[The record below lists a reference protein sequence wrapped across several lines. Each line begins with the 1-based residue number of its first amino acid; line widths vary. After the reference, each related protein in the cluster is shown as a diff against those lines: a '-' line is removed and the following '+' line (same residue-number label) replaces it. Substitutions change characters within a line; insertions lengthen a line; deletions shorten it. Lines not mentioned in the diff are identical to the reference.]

1 MSYSILLKI
10 NDTTY
15 CQFEMIR
22 QQLNTGTQESQSRV
36 LGEVLSEIAC
46 DIVEQVFSV
55 LLIQNRQPTQLT
67 QKYTADSEKVIQQ
80 IIGAVRKYM
89 PWSIALFGNE
99 RLCPFANYFS
109 NMIKYHDEQVYV
121 SYPIDHNLVKQAHTL
136 VTKLK
141 NNEISDMVDVF
152 QTLIQIVDLGVTNL
166 IREPK
171 KYLNFNMVVDK
182 TLNGVINMT
191 AHLSYKRLEKMGNQV
206 DVNAATDC
214 VNHFLAFM
222 HVDTEEEVW

>member
-1 MSYSILLKI
+1 MSYSILLRI
-10 NDTTY
+10 DEEIHG
-15 CQFEMIR
+15 QFEAIR
-22 QQLNTGTQESQSRV
+22 QQLNNGSKESQSKA

-46 DIVEQVFSV
+46 EIVEQVFSV
-55 LLIQNRQPTQLT
+55 LLIQNQDSSRLSQQ
-67 QKYTADSEKVIQQ
+67 YTAESEKVIQQ

-109 NMIKYHDEQVYV
+109 NMIKYHDEDVYV
-121 SYPIDHNLVKQAHTL
+121 SYPIDRRLAQQAHTL
-136 VTKLK
+136 AIKLK

-166 IREPK
+166 VREPK
-171 KYLNFNMVVDK
+171 KCLNFNMVVDK

-206 DVNAATDC
+206 DSGAATEC

-222 HVDTEEEVW
+222 HVDAE

>member
-10 NDTTY
+10 NDVTHG
-15 CQFEMIR
+15 QFETIR
-22 QQLNTGTQESQSRV
+22 QQLNAGTYESQSRI

-46 DIVEQVFSV
+46 EIVEQVFSV

-67 QKYTADSEKVIQQ
+67 QKYTAESERVIQQ
-80 IIGAVRKYM
+80 IIAAVRKYM

-121 SYPIDHNLVKQAHTL
+121 SYPIDRQLVQQAHRL
-136 VTKLK
+136 VTQLK

-152 QTLIQIVDLGVTNL
+152 QTLIQIVDLGVTSL

-171 KYLNFNMVVDK
+171 KCLNFNTVVDK

-206 DVNAATDC
+206 DANAATDC

-222 HVDTEEEVW
+222 HVDTE

>member
-10 NDTTY
+10 NEVTHG
-15 CQFEMIR
+15 QFETIR
-22 QQLNTGTQESQSRV
+22 QQLNAGTSESQARL

-55 LLIQNRQPTQLT
+55 LLIQNRQPTPLM
-67 QKYTADSEKVIQQ
+67 QKYTAESETVIQQ

-89 PWSIALFGNE
+89 PWSISFFGNE

-121 SYPIDHNLVKQAHTL
+121 SYPIDRNLVQQAHAL
-136 VTKLK
+136 VTRLR
-141 NNEISDMVDVF
+141 NNEISDMLDVF
-152 QTLIQIVDLGVTNL
+152 QTLIQIVDLGVTSL

-171 KYLNFNMVVDK
+171 KCLNFNTVVDK

-191 AHLSYKRLEKMGNQV
+191 AHLSYKRLEKMSNQV
-206 DVNAATDC
+206 DSHAATDC

-222 HVDTEEEVW
+222 HVDTE

>member
-10 NDTTY
+10 NEVTHG
-15 CQFEMIR
+15 QFETIR
-22 QQLNTGTQESQSRV
+22 QQLNSGTQESQSRI

-46 DIVEQVFSV
+46 GIVEQVFSV
-55 LLIQNRQPTQLT
+55 LLIQNRQPTYLT
-67 QKYTADSEKVIQQ
+67 QKSTTESEKVIQQ
-80 IIGAVRKYM
+80 IIAAVRKYM

-99 RLCPFANYFS
+99 RLCPFVNYFS
-109 NMIKYHDEQVYV
+109 DMIKYHDEHVYV
-121 SYPIDHNLVKQAHTL
+121 SYPIDRNLVQQAHVL
-136 VTKLK
+136 VNKLK
-141 NNEISDMVDVF
+141 NNEIQDMVDVF
-152 QTLIQIVDLGVTNL
+152 QTLIEIVDLGVTSL

-171 KYLNFNMVVDK
+171 KCLNFNKVVDK

-206 DVNAATDC
+206 DSNAATDC

-222 HVDTEEEVW
+222 HVDTE

>member
-10 NDTTY
+10 NDVTHG
-15 CQFEMIR
+15 QFETIR
-22 QQLNTGTQESQSRV
+22 QQLNAGTHESQSRI

-67 QKYTADSEKVIQQ
+67 HKYTVESEKVIQQ

-121 SYPIDHNLVKQAHTL
+121 SYPIDRQLVQQAHTL
-136 VTKLK
+136 ITQLK

-171 KYLNFNMVVDK
+171 KCLNFNTVVDK

-206 DVNAATDC
+206 DANAATDC

-222 HVDTEEEVW
+222 HVDTE

>member
-1 MSYSILLKI
+1 MLLMSYSILLKI
-10 NDTTY
+10 NDVTHG
-15 CQFEMIR
+15 QFETIR
-22 QQLNTGTQESQSRV
+22 QQLNAGTHESQSRI

-67 QKYTADSEKVIQQ
+67 HKYTVESEKVIQQ

-121 SYPIDHNLVKQAHTL
+121 SYPIDRQLVQQAHTL
-136 VTKLK
+136 VTQLK

-152 QTLIQIVDLGVTNL
+152 QTLIQIVDLGVTSL

-171 KYLNFNMVVDK
+171 KCLNFNTVVDK

-191 AHLSYKRLEKMGNQV
+191 AHLSYKRLEKIGNQV
-206 DVNAATDC
+206 DANAATDC

-222 HVDTEEEVW
+222 HVDTE

>member
-10 NDTTY
+10 NEVTHG
-15 CQFEMIR
+15 QFESIR
-22 QQLNTGTQESQSRV
+22 QKLNAGADESQSRI

-46 DIVEQVFSV
+46 EIVEQVFSV
-55 LLIQNRQPTQLT
+55 LLIQNRQPNQLA
-67 QKYTADSEKVIQQ
+67 QKYTHDSEKVIQQ

-109 NMIKYHDEQVYV
+109 DMIKYHDEQVYV
-121 SYPIDHNLVKQAHTL
+121 SYPIDRNLVQQAHAL
-136 VTKLK
+136 VSQLK
-141 NNEISDMVDVF
+141 NNEISDMVEVF
-152 QTLIQIVDLGVTNL
+152 QTLIQIIDLGVTNL

-171 KYLNFNMVVDK
+171 KCLNFNRVVDK

-191 AHLSYKRLEKMGNQV
+191 AQLSYKRLEKMGNQV
-206 DVNAATDC
+206 DPNAASDC

-222 HVDTEEEVW
+222 HVDTE

>member
-10 NDTTY
+10 NDVTHG
-15 CQFEMIR
+15 QFETIR
-22 QQLNTGTQESQSRV
+22 QQLNAGTHESQSRI

-67 QKYTADSEKVIQQ
+67 HKYTVESEKVIQQ

-121 SYPIDHNLVKQAHTL
+121 SYPIDRQLVQQAHTL
-136 VTKLK
+136 VTQLK

-171 KYLNFNMVVDK
+171 KCLNFNTVVDK

-206 DVNAATDC
+206 DANAATDC

-222 HVDTEEEVW
+222 HVDTE

>member
-10 NDTTY
+10 NDVTHG
-15 CQFEMIR
+15 QFETIR
-22 QQLNTGTQESQSRV
+22 QQLNAGTHESQSRI

-67 QKYTADSEKVIQQ
+67 HKYTVESEKVIQQ

-121 SYPIDHNLVKQAHTL
+121 SYPIDRQLVQQVHVL

-171 KYLNFNMVVDK
+171 KCLNFNRVVDK

-206 DVNAATDC
+206 DTGTATDC

-222 HVDTEEEVW
+222 HVDTE

>member
-10 NDTTY
+10 NDVTHGR
-15 CQFEMIR
+15 FETIR
-22 QQLNTGTQESQSRV
+22 QQLNAGTHESQSRI

-46 DIVEQVFSV
+46 EIVEQVFSV

-67 QKYTADSEKVIQQ
+67 HKYTVESEKVIQQ

-121 SYPIDHNLVKQAHTL
+121 SYPIDRQLVQQAHTL
-136 VTKLK
+136 IMQLK

-152 QTLIQIVDLGVTNL
+152 QTLIQIVDLGVTSL

-171 KYLNFNMVVDK
+171 KCLNFNTVVDK

-206 DVNAATDC
+206 DANAATDC

-222 HVDTEEEVW
+222 HVDTE

>member
-10 NDTTY
+10 NDVTHG
-15 CQFEMIR
+15 QFETIR
-22 QQLNTGTQESQSRV
+22 QQLNAGTHESQSRI

-67 QKYTADSEKVIQQ
+67 HKYTVESEKVIQQ

-121 SYPIDHNLVKQAHTL
+121 SYPIDRQLVQQAHTL
-136 VTKLK
+136 VTQLK

-152 QTLIQIVDLGVTNL
+152 QTLIQIVDLGVTSL

-171 KYLNFNMVVDK
+171 KCLNFNTVVDK

-206 DVNAATDC
+206 DANAATDC

-222 HVDTEEEVW
+222 HVDTE

>member
-10 NDTTY
+10 NEVTY
-15 CQFEMIR
+15 DKFETIR
-22 QQLNTGTQESQSRV
+22 QQLNDGTSASQSRV

-55 LLIQNRQPTQLT
+55 LLIQNSQPTAIS
-67 QKYTADSEKVIQQ
+67 QKYKTESEKVIQQ
-80 IIGAVRKYM
+80 IIGAVRRYM

-99 RLCPFANYFS
+99 RLCPFVNYFS

-121 SYPIDHNLVKQAHTL
+121 SYPIDRNLVQQAHAL
-136 VTKLK
+136 VAQIK
-141 NNEISDMVDVF
+141 NNEINDMADVF
-152 QTLIQIVDLGVTNL
+152 HTLIQIVDLGVTNL

-171 KYLNFNMVVDK
+171 KCLNFNKVVDK
-182 TLNGVINMT
+182 TLNGVIHIT
-191 AHLSYKRLEKMGNQV
+191 AQLSYKRLEKMSNQV
-206 DVNAATDC
+206 DSNTATDC

-222 HVDTEEEVW
+222 HVDRE

>member
-1 MSYSILLKI
+1 MLLMSYSILLKI
-10 NDTTY
+10 NDVTHG
-15 CQFEMIR
+15 QFETIR
-22 QQLNTGTQESQSRV
+22 QQLNAGTHESQSRI

-67 QKYTADSEKVIQQ
+67 NKYTVESEKVIQQ

-121 SYPIDHNLVKQAHTL
+121 SYPIDRQLVQQAHTL
-136 VTKLK
+136 ITQLK

-152 QTLIQIVDLGVTNL
+152 QTLIQIVDLGVTSL

-171 KYLNFNMVVDK
+171 KCLKFNTVVDK

-206 DVNAATDC
+206 DANAATDC

-222 HVDTEEEVW
+222 HVDTE

>member
-10 NDTTY
+10 NDVTHG
-15 CQFEMIR
+15 QFESIR
-22 QQLNTGTQESQSRV
+22 QKLNAGADESQSRI

-46 DIVEQVFSV
+46 EIVEQVFSV
-55 LLIQNRQPTQLT
+55 LLIQNRQPNQLA
-67 QKYTADSEKVIQQ
+67 QKYTHDSEKVIQQ

-109 NMIKYHDEQVYV
+109 DMIKYHDEQVYV
-121 SYPIDHNLVKQAHTL
+121 SYPIDRNLVQQAHAL
-136 VTKLK
+136 VTQLK
-141 NNEISDMVDVF
+141 NNEISDMVEVF
-152 QTLIQIVDLGVTNL
+152 QTLIQIIDLGVTNL

-171 KYLNFNMVVDK
+171 KCLNFNRVVDK

-191 AHLSYKRLEKMGNQV
+191 AQLSYKRLEKMGNQV
-206 DVNAATDC
+206 DPNAASDC

-222 HVDTEEEVW
+222 HVDTE

>member
-10 NDTTY
+10 NEATHG
-15 CQFEMIR
+15 QFETIR
-22 QQLNTGTQESQSRV
+22 QQLNAGTHESQSRV

-67 QKYTADSEKVIQQ
+67 QKYTAESEKVIQQ

-121 SYPIDHNLVKQAHTL
+121 SYPIDRHLVQQAHAL

-152 QTLIQIVDLGVTNL
+152 QTLVQIVDLGVTNL

-171 KYLNFNMVVDK
+171 KCLNFNTVVDK

-206 DVNAATDC
+206 DTDAAADC

-222 HVDTEEEVW
+222 HVDAE

>member
-10 NDTTY
+10 NDVTHG
-15 CQFEMIR
+15 QFETIR
-22 QQLNTGTQESQSRV
+22 QQLNAGTHESQSRI

-67 QKYTADSEKVIQQ
+67 NKYTVESEKVIQQ

-121 SYPIDHNLVKQAHTL
+121 SYPIDRQLVQQAHTL
-136 VTKLK
+136 ITQLK

-152 QTLIQIVDLGVTNL
+152 QTLIQIVDLGVTSL

-171 KYLNFNMVVDK
+171 KCLKFNTVVDK

-206 DVNAATDC
+206 DANAATDC

-222 HVDTEEEVW
+222 HVDTE

>member
-10 NDTTY
+10 NDVTHG
-15 CQFEMIR
+15 QFEVIR
-22 QQLNTGTQESQSRV
+22 QQLNAGTYESQSRI

-67 QKYTADSEKVIQQ
+67 QKYTAESEKVIQQ
-80 IIGAVRKYM
+80 IIAAVRKYM

-121 SYPIDHNLVKQAHTL
+121 SYPIDRHLVQQVHAL
-136 VTKLK
+136 VERLK

-152 QTLIQIVDLGVTNL
+152 QTLIQIVDLGVTSL

-171 KYLNFNMVVDK
+171 KCLNFNTVVDK

-206 DVNAATDC
+206 DMGAATDC

-222 HVDTEEEVW
+222 HVDTE

>member
-10 NDTTY
+10 NDVTHG
-15 CQFEMIR
+15 QFETIR
-22 QQLNTGTQESQSRV
+22 QQLNAGTHESQSRI

-67 QKYTADSEKVIQQ
+67 HKYTVESEKVIQQ

-121 SYPIDHNLVKQAHTL
+121 SYPIDRQLVQQAHTL
-136 VTKLK
+136 ITQLK

-152 QTLIQIVDLGVTNL
+152 QTLIQIVDLGVTSL

-171 KYLNFNMVVDK
+171 KCLNFNTVVDK

-206 DVNAATDC
+206 DANAATDC

-222 HVDTEEEVW
+222 HVDTE

>member
-1 MSYSILLKI
+1 MLLMSYSILLKI
-10 NDTTY
+10 NDVTHG
-15 CQFEMIR
+15 QFETIR
-22 QQLNTGTQESQSRV
+22 QQLNAGTHESQSRI

-67 QKYTADSEKVIQQ
+67 HKYTVESEKVIQQ

-121 SYPIDHNLVKQAHTL
+121 SYPIDRQLVQQAHTL
-136 VTKLK
+136 ITQLK

-171 KYLNFNMVVDK
+171 KCLNFNTVVDK

-206 DVNAATDC
+206 DANAATDC

-222 HVDTEEEVW
+222 HVDTE

>member
-10 NDTTY
+10 NEVTHG
-15 CQFEMIR
+15 QFESIR
-22 QQLNTGTQESQSRV
+22 QQLNSGAHESQSRI

-46 DIVEQVFSV
+46 EIVEQVFSV
-55 LLIQNRQPTQLT
+55 LLIQNRQPNQLA
-67 QKYTADSEKVIQQ
+67 QKYTHDSEKVIQQ

-89 PWSIALFGNE
+89 PWSIALFGND

-109 NMIKYHDEQVYV
+109 DMIKYHDEQVYV
-121 SYPIDHNLVKQAHTL
+121 SYPIDRNLVQQAHAL
-136 VTKLK
+136 VSQLK
-141 NNEISDMVDVF
+141 NNEISDMVEVF
-152 QTLIQIVDLGVTNL
+152 QTLIQIIDLGVTNL

-171 KYLNFNMVVDK
+171 KCLNFNRVVDK

-191 AHLSYKRLEKMGNQV
+191 AQLSYKRLEKMGNQV
-206 DVNAATDC
+206 DPNAASDC

-222 HVDTEEEVW
+222 HVDTE

>member
-10 NDTTY
+10 NDVTHG
-15 CQFEMIR
+15 QFESIR
-22 QQLNTGTQESQSRV
+22 QQLNAGAHESQSRI

-46 DIVEQVFSV
+46 EIVEQVFSV
-55 LLIQNRQPTQLT
+55 LLIQNRQPNQLA
-67 QKYTADSEKVIQQ
+67 QKYTHDSEKVIQQ

-109 NMIKYHDEQVYV
+109 DMIKYHDEQVYV
-121 SYPIDHNLVKQAHTL
+121 SYPIDRNLVQQAHAL
-136 VTKLK
+136 VTQLK
-141 NNEISDMVDVF
+141 NNEISDMVEVF
-152 QTLIQIVDLGVTNL
+152 QTLIQIIDLGVTNL

-171 KYLNFNMVVDK
+171 KCLNFNRVVDK

-191 AHLSYKRLEKMGNQV
+191 AQLSYKRLEKMGNQV
-206 DVNAATDC
+206 DPNAASDC

-222 HVDTEEEVW
+222 HVDTE